1 MNSEKRV
8 KPKISFWTV
17 LYFVLVVLLII
28 GINIFM
34 FVRGRLNEKE
44 FRERTTI
51 SPHRYNPFILDDMD
65 SWPEKVDVVYNGT
78 ISEMYGM
85 SSDGDKISI
94 SDIRPEQ
101 IGSEYVSGWLKIS
114 GSDGTAWYYVDNK
127 TVFTVEN
134 GGNKIVVLKPGDE
147 ISFEY
152 ALYDDSNILILG
164 FIEACDSSLE
174 DDCESWLYPVT
185 IEEIGYY
192 ALRDLLPLMFFV
204 CLYFIVR
211 LEKSGKK
218 KRALIPLIIAC
229 VCLLFAILLI
239 LLNSYLSKAKAA
251 APVIY
256 LYPEAETEVGV
267 RLVLNGELTTS
278 YPVYDSENG
287 WIVTA
292 YPDGT
297 LIDKNGRTYPFLFW
311 EGEVSINPDLSSG
324 FCVKGENTA
333 VFLEKSL
340 KQLGLTDTEADAFIM
355 YWLPQMEGNRYN
367 VISFQTVTYEDAV
380 SHNIVPEPD
389 TIIMVNMLWYPS
401 NTPVS
406 IEPQDFT
413 GINPS
418 ERKGFTVMEWGGE
431 KYRKYFLVSII

>member
-1 MNSEKRV
+1 M
-8 KPKISFWTV
+8 
-17 LYFVLVVLLII
+17 
-28 GINIFM
+28 
-34 FVRGRLNEKE
+34 
-44 FRERTTI
+44 
-51 SPHRYNPFILDDMD
+51 
-65 SWPEKVDVVYNGT
+65 
-78 ISEMYGM
+78 
-85 SSDGDKISI
+85 
-94 SDIRPEQ
+94 
-101 IGSEYVSGWLKIS
+101 
-114 GSDGTAWYYVDNK
+114 
-127 TVFTVEN
+127 
-134 GGNKIVVLKPGDE
+134 
-147 ISFEY
+147 
-152 ALYDDSNILILG
+152 
-164 FIEACDSSLE
+164 
-174 DDCESWLYPVT
+174 
-185 IEEIGYY
+185 
-192 ALRDLLPLMFFV
+192 
-204 CLYFIVR
+204 R

-239 LLNSYLSKAKAA
+239 LLNSYLSNAKAA

-311 EGEVSINPDLSSG
+311 EGEVS
-324 FCVKGENTA
+324 
-333 VFLEKSL
+333 
-340 KQLGLTDTEADAFIM
+340 DTEADAFIM

-418 ERKGFTVMEWGGE
+418 ERKGFTVVEWGGE